1 MGKARSRVRRPAGP
15 SAGRGTGA
23 RGARC
28 EPHRAD
34 VHGGLERQLAVRGA
48 VPLRLREPNWLFE
61 ALYRYGFASQPTALA
76 RDDGLELTDCYISA
90 VGRCAP
96 PGNKPTPVELERC
109 RPYLEAELR
118 LLRRLRVVVALGRV
132 AHDGWL
138 KAAGWWASLPPRD
151 RPAFGHGAVAT
162 LPDGTILLSSYHPS
176 RQNTNTG
183 KLTRPM
189 WHAVF
194 QKARR
199 LIGE

>member
-1 MGKARSRVRRPAGP
+1 
-15 SAGRGTGA
+15 
-23 RGARC
+23 
-28 EPHRAD
+28 
-34 VHGGLERQLAVRGA
+34 
-48 VPLRLREPNWLFE
+48 
-61 ALYRYGFASQPTALA
+61 
-76 RDDGLELTDCYISA
+76 
-90 VGRCAP
+90 
-96 PGNKPTPVELERC
+96 VELERC